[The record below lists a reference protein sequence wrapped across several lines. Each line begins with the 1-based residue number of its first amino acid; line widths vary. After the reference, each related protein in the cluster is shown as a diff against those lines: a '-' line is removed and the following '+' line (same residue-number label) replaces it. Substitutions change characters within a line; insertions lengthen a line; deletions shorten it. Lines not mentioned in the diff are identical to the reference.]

1 MKKIFVVI
9 SSIIIMSFNCFAMT
23 HGEFVQFYNGYVSKL
38 ESMNSNAN
46 CLTADQHIDFANDIY
61 HYGIECASDGFLS
74 ASQNNGNYQA
84 ATSRVISKYES
95 LRRKWQNIINQMG
108 GNSNHRNYS
117 NSGDN
122 NIDDSNEVKKK
133 KNIGHANVGA
143 KIWTAGDN
151 TNDLFNQS
159 GLNPIDNQIQNNTII
174 DENHVYFDLGNMGSI
189 QGPRVL
195 ELDNGKIEIIS
206 ARSGMNIDEDGS
218 YPYIELKYKATI
230 YDSKQDALK
239 FHLNNTEINV
249 SVYDEITSYTFN
261 GKGNYTI
268 MK

>member
-9 SSIIIMSFNCFAMT
+9 SAIIIMSLNCFAMT
-23 HGEFVQFYNGYVSKL
+23 HSEFVSFYNGYASKL
-38 ESMNSNAN
+38 ETMNSNAD
-46 CLTADQHIDFANDIY
+46 CLTSSQHIDFANDIY
-61 HYGIECASDGFLS
+61 HFGIECISDGGS
-74 ASQNNGNYQA
+74 AALHNNGNYQA
-84 ATSRVISKYES
+84 ATNRVISKYES
-95 LRRKWQNIINQMG
+95 LRRKWQNKINQMG
-108 GNSNHRNYS
+108 GSNNRNNSNF
-117 NSGDN
+117 GDQN
-122 NIDDSNEVKKK
+122 LDDSNEVKKK
-133 KNIGHANVGA
+133 KPVGHANVGA

-151 TNDLFNQS
+151 ANNLFNQN

-174 DENHVYFDLGNMGSI
+174 DENYVYFDLGNMGSI

-206 ARSGMNIDEDGS
+206 ARPGMNIDEDGS

-249 SVYDEITSYTFN
+249 SVYDEITTYTFN
-261 GKGNYTI
+261 DKGNYTI

>member
-1 MKKIFVVI
+1 MKKIFLVI
-9 SSIIIMSFNCFAMT
+9 CAIVIMSFNCYAMT
-23 HGEFVQFYNGYVSKL
+23 NEEFVLFYNGYTSKL
-38 ESMNSNAN
+38 ETMNSNAD
-46 CLTADQHIDFANDIY
+46 CLTSSQHIDFANDIY
-61 HYGIECASDGFLS
+61 RFGIACISDGGS
-74 ASQNNGNYQA
+74 AALHNNGNYQA
-84 ATSRVISKYES
+84 ATNRVISKYES

-108 GNSNHRNYS
+108 GSTNNRNYS
-117 NSGDN
+117 NVGDN

-133 KNIGHANVGA
+133 KQVGHANVGA
-143 KIWTAGDN
+143 KIWNAEDN
-151 TNDLFNQS
+151 ANDLFNQS
-159 GLNPIDNQIQNNTII
+159 GINPIDNQIQNNTII
-174 DENHVYFDLGNMGSI
+174 DENYVYFDLGNMGSI

-239 FHLNNTEINV
+239 FYLNNMEINV
-249 SVYDEITSYTFN
+249 SVYDEITTHTFN